1 MLRAADEPNPQVERS
16 IRARIEQRTSLYN
29 SEKVLTDLMQYERVL
44 VSFTEAHVDAV
55 IASLPTGDAKS
66 EDAKMEFGALLT
78 EVKAVVGNLR
88 GCLVA
93 IAEREE

>member
-16 IRARIEQRTSLYN
+16 IRARIEQHTSLYN

-55 IASLPTGDAKS
+55 IASLPAGDAKF
-66 EDAKMEFGALLT
+66 EDAKTEFGALLA

-88 GCLVA
+88 GRLVA